1 MTTPAFIPLTPEEQ
15 ATNDRLA
22 AIEKRQSELVLAER
36 TVSRL
41 GDQSLLQAIKDE
53 WADLKTEL
61 DTIAASP
68 TSTRVALK
76 DVINKQVAD
85 ALKDLGGAEGIVGA
99 VDIAEQVVNIVTD
112 SVRAEDGVGNKLAGL
127 IERVALL
134 FVEETSRPSINAAV
148 AKTTYARFKAYQDAG
163 FTESQAI
170 QLVAAEKSRAITLPS
185 KK

>member
-1 MTTPAFIPLTPEEQ
+1 MTTSAFIPLTPEEQ

-36 TVSRL
+36 TVTRM

-53 WADLKTEL
+53 WAELKTEL

-68 TSTRVALK
+68 TVTRVALK
-76 DVINKQVAD
+76 DVINQQVAN

-99 VDIAEQVVNIVTD
+99 VDIAEQVVNIVTN
-112 SVRAEDGVGNKLAGL
+112 SVRAEDGVGHKLTGL
-127 IERVALL
+127 IEQVALL
-134 FVEETSRPSINAAV
+134 FVEETSRPALDAAV
-148 AKTTYARFKAYQDAG
+148 AKAAYARFKAYHSAG
-163 FTESQAI
+163 FTESQAV
-170 QLVAAEKSRAITLPS
+170 QLVAAEKSHAITLPS